1 MPSGKQFH
9 SVAALASALGV
20 ALAPLPAAAQGKDVG
35 LTYRCVGKDGKKYYG
50 QTLPQECLG
59 QPVEMLNA
67 RGRVVRRFDAQ
78 ADAQARAAKEAEQKK
93 KAEEAALAK
102 EEERRTRALLATY
115 SSEKDVDHA
124 RARALEENKAAV
136 HMVEARIAEIKKRQ
150 VRNAKELEF
159 YTGKNKPPARLE
171 QDIHDAEV
179 DLKAQEGLLAAKK
192 KEVDAINAKY
202 DEDKRRYLELT
213 RRK

>member
-1 MPSGKQFH
+1 MTAVLG
-9 SVAALASALGV
+9 AAL
-20 ALAPLPAAAQGKDVG
+20 ALAPLVAQGQG
-35 LTYRCVGKDGKKYYG
+35 QGQFQGHTYRCVGKDGKKYYG

-59 QPVEMLNA
+59 MPVELLNS
-67 RGRVVRRFDAQ
+67 RGLVVKRFDAQ

-93 KAEEAALAK
+93 KAEAAAAAK
-102 EEERRTRALLATY
+102 EEERRKRALLATY

-124 RARALEENKAAV
+124 RARALEENKRAV
-136 HMVEARIAEIKKRQ
+136 QMVEARIADIKKRQ
-150 VRNAKELEF
+150 ARNAKELEF

-171 QDIHDAEV
+171 QDIHEAEV
-179 DLKAQEGLLAAKK
+179 DLKAQESLLVAKK

-202 DEDKRRYLELT
+202 DEDKRRYLEVT